1 MPHRQPLTAV
11 GDLWVDVALAELHI
25 LARPFPQGRRHQ
37 L

>member
-1 MPHRQPLTAV
+1 MPHRQPLAAV

-25 LARPFPQGRRHQ
+25 LARPFPQGRLHQ